1 MIFDQVQFDDAKR
14 KLGLYWSQIGRREIE
29 VTCEFKLHWNE
40 LADIVRQR
48 EIVPKYPVEPAE
60 GFG

>member
-14 KLGLYWSQIGRREIE
+14 RLDLYWSQMKRGEID
-29 VTCEFKLHWNE
+29 VTEALKLHWNE

-48 EIVPKYPVEPAE
+48 EIVPKYGVNP
-60 GFG
+60 